1 MRIIL
6 CGLPTSG
13 KSSLGKALAKFLQLR
28 FYDLDDLVLSNY
40 GGELYST
47 STEIYN
53 AYGDLGFSE
62 CEAHVLES
70 LPLEDCVISLGGGTL
85 MYEHSCQVIKNRGT
99 LVFLSLELPLVYKR
113 LEERGLPERLKEA
126 TKRKPLSEILTER
139 VDRMKEIAD
148 YIFPVDHVD
157 YSSES
162 ALEQACRDLITLLK
176 S

>member
-1 MRIIL
+1 
-6 CGLPTSG
+6 
-13 KSSLGKALAKFLQLR
+13 
-28 FYDLDDLVLSNY
+28 
-40 GGELYST
+40 
-47 STEIYN
+47 
-53 AYGDLGFSE
+53 
-62 CEAHVLES
+62 
-70 LPLEDCVISLGGGTL
+70 